1 VSVVIP
7 CYNQAHFLTQAI
19 ESVLQQTCRSFEIV
33 VVDDGSTDNTG
44 DVAARYSEV
53 RCVRQENR
61 GLAAARNAGL
71 RASQAPCL
79 VFLDADDRLLP
90 DALKIGVESLAAHPS
105 CAFVYGRLTQIAPD
119 GSRLSLPVQR
129 QVENDHCVEL
139 LREDFIW
146 TSGVVMYRR
155 SAVDMVDGFD
165 SRIDACADCDLNI
178 RITRDHPVYGHGQ
191 VVLEYRHHDAS
202 MSRNAALMLKTAM
215 TALGYQL
222 KYVAGHRRLEEA
234 CRAGKKTTKE
244 YFGRRLVKE
253 LNGQLH
259 SREWRRMMAGCLTL
273 VAGWMRAPVR

>member
-1 VSVVIP
+1 
-7 CYNQAHFLTQAI
+7 
-19 ESVLQQTCRSFEIV
+19 
-33 VVDDGSTDNTG
+33 
-44 DVAARYSEV
+44 
-53 RCVRQENR
+53 
-61 GLAAARNAGL
+61 
-71 RASQAPCL
+71 
-79 VFLDADDRLLP
+79 
-90 DALKIGVESLAAHPS
+90 
-105 CAFVYGRLTQIAPD
+105 
-119 GSRLSLPVQR
+119 VQR
-129 QVENDHCVEL
+129 QVEHDHCVEL

-273 VAGWMRAPVR
+273 LRYHPLGMMDVWRTAVLRSSRGNWAGPLSGQGGSNVPRGRP